1 MFGLFINN
9 NCLMVR
15 TSSSNLL
22 LYRRMLK
29 GLSFIACKIVGE
41 QGGGGGEGLGTHFAG
56 ELFSKF

>member
-1 MFGLFINN
+1 
-9 NCLMVR
+9 MVR

-29 GLSFIACKIVGE
+29 GLSFIARKMMGE
-41 QGGGGGEGLGTHFAG
+41 GRGGGGGLGSHFAG

>member
-1 MFGLFINN
+1 
-9 NCLMVR
+9 MVR

-29 GLSFIACKIVGE
+29 GLSFIARKMMGE
-41 QGGGGGEGLGTHFAG
+41 GRGGGGGGLGSHFAG

>member
-1 MFGLFINN
+1 
-9 NCLMVR
+9 MVR

-29 GLSFIACKIVGE
+29 GLSFIARKMMGE
-41 QGGGGGEGLGTHFAG
+41 GEGGGLGSHFAG

>member
-1 MFGLFINN
+1 
-9 NCLMVR
+9 MVR

-29 GLSFIACKIVGE
+29 GLSFIARKMMGE
-41 QGGGGGEGLGTHFAG
+41 GRGGGGGGGGGGGLGSHFAG